1 MRLLGLDVGSKT
13 VGVAISDELGITA
26 QKLETIQIDESR
38 YNFGMRPLKKLVRQ
52 YEVDGFVLGLPK
64 NMDGTSGSSVARS
77 KAYGKRLEEKFGLP
91 VHYSDELGI
100 TAQKLETI
108 QIDES
113 RYNFGMRPLKKL
125 VRQYEVDGFVLGLPK
140 NMDGT
145 SGSSVAR
152 SKAYGKRLEEKFGL
166 PVHYS
171 DERLTTIESRRVL
184 VEDAGIHDRKKRKQV
199 IDQMAAVLILQNYLD
214 LHRKD

>member
-1 MRLLGLDVGSKT
+1 MRLLGLDIGSKT
-13 VGVAISDELGITA
+13 VGVAVSDELGITA
-26 QKLETIQIDESR
+26 QKLETIKIDETR

-64 NMDGTSGSSVARS
+64 NMDGTSGA
-77 KAYGKRLEEKFGLP
+77 
-91 VHYSDELGI
+91 
-100 TAQKLETI
+100 
-108 QIDES
+108 
-113 RYNFGMRPLKKL
+113 
-125 VRQYEVDGFVLGLPK
+125 
-140 NMDGT
+140 
-145 SGSSVAR
+145 SVAR

-199 IDQMAAVLILQNYLD
+199 IDQLAAVLILQNYLD

>member
-1 MRLLGLDVGSKT
+1 MRLLGLDIGSKT
-13 VGVAISDELGITA
+13 VGVAVSDELGITA
-26 QKLETIQIDESR
+26 QKLETIKIDETK

-64 NMDGTSGSSVARS
+64 NMDGTSGV
-77 KAYGKRLEEKFGLP
+77 
-91 VHYSDELGI
+91 
-100 TAQKLETI
+100 
-108 QIDES
+108 
-113 RYNFGMRPLKKL
+113 
-125 VRQYEVDGFVLGLPK
+125 
-140 NMDGT
+140 
-145 SGSSVAR
+145 SVAR

>member
-26 QKLETIQIDESR
+26 
-38 YNFGMRPLKKLVRQ
+38 
-52 YEVDGFVLGLPK
+52 
-64 NMDGTSGSSVARS
+64 
-77 KAYGKRLEEKFGLP
+77 
-91 VHYSDELGI
+91 
-100 TAQKLETI
+100 
-108 QIDES
+108 
-113 RYNFGMRPLKKL
+113 KKL

>member
-1 MRLLGLDVGSKT
+1 
-13 VGVAISDELGITA
+13 
-26 QKLETIQIDESR
+26 
-38 YNFGMRPLKKLVRQ
+38 MRPLKKLVRQ

-64 NMDGTSGSSVARS
+64 NMDGTSGA
-77 KAYGKRLEEKFGLP
+77 
-91 VHYSDELGI
+91 
-100 TAQKLETI
+100 
-108 QIDES
+108 
-113 RYNFGMRPLKKL
+113 
-125 VRQYEVDGFVLGLPK
+125 
-140 NMDGT
+140 
-145 SGSSVAR
+145 SVAR

>member
-52 YEVDGFVLGLPK
+52 YEVDGVVLGLPK
-64 NMDGTSGSSVARS
+64 NMDGTSGSS
-77 KAYGKRLEEKFGLP
+77 G
-91 VHYSDELGI
+91 
-100 TAQKLETI
+100 
-108 QIDES
+108 
-113 RYNFGMRPLKKL
+113 
-125 VRQYEVDGFVLGLPK
+125 
-140 NMDGT
+140 
-145 SGSSVAR
+145 AR

>member
-26 QKLETIQIDESR
+26 QKLETIQIDETK

-52 YEVDGFVLGLPK
+52 YDVDGFVLGLPK
-64 NMDGTSGSSVARS
+64 NMDGTSGNSVARS
-77 KAYGKRLEEKFGLP
+77 KAYGKRLEEKFNLP
-91 VHYSDELGI
+91 VY
-100 TAQKLETI
+100 
-108 QIDES
+108 
-113 RYNFGMRPLKKL
+113 
-125 VRQYEVDGFVLGLPK
+125 
-140 NMDGT
+140 
-145 SGSSVAR
+145 
-152 SKAYGKRLEEKFGL
+152 
-166 PVHYS
+166 YS

-184 VEDAGIHDRKKRKQV
+184 IEDAGMHDRKKRNQV

>member
-1 MRLLGLDVGSKT
+1 MRLLGLDVGAKT

-64 NMDGTSGSSVARS
+64 NMDG
-77 KAYGKRLEEKFGLP
+77 
-91 VHYSDELGI
+91 
-100 TAQKLETI
+100 
-108 QIDES
+108 
-113 RYNFGMRPLKKL
+113 N
-125 VRQYEVDGFVLGLPK
+125 
-140 NMDGT
+140 

-199 IDQMAAVLILQNYLD
+199 IDQRAAVLILQNYLD

>member
-26 QKLETIQIDESR
+26 QKLETIQIDETK

-52 YEVDGFVLGLPK
+52 YGVDGFVLGLPK
-64 NMDGTSGSSVARS
+64 NMDGTSGNSVARS
-77 KAYGKRLEEKFGLP
+77 KAYGKRLEEKFNLP
-91 VHYSDELGI
+91 VY
-100 TAQKLETI
+100 
-108 QIDES
+108 
-113 RYNFGMRPLKKL
+113 
-125 VRQYEVDGFVLGLPK
+125 
-140 NMDGT
+140 
-145 SGSSVAR
+145 
-152 SKAYGKRLEEKFGL
+152 
-166 PVHYS
+166 YS

-184 VEDAGIHDRKKRKQV
+184 IEDAGMHDRKKRKQV